1 MKDRTGRYHNF
12 NQFHFWCQKIKKNTD
27 IFASVSRE
35 TDKKKVYLKLFTVSK
50 RPFLEEYFDITHG
63 SSTKKW
69 KDCHLNP
76 VEVILSH
83 LPSWDIF
90 MVSKWPLKFATFDKN
105 EKIAQGGGH
114 MPMGQNGLRSSWSW
128 SWGRFWLAFSISGS
142 GRPVNQSKNDGNYRR
157 RGLVGNYLPTYKKFF
172 PREFTPGKPLFQGIS
187 YMGSFFPSKYLSVV
201 FSILRW

>member
-1 MKDRTGRYHNF
+1 MKPSASF
-12 NQFHFWCQKIKKNTD
+12 IFWCQKIKKNTD

-35 TDKKKVYLKLFTVSK
+35 TDKKKVDLKLFTVSK

-90 MVSKWPLKFATFDKN
+90 MVSKWPLPEVYFESVKNGSETINCKDCQLNPWRNMLSQLSWRDKTLSPFQ
-105 EKIAQGGGH
+105 KSCS
-114 MPMGQNGLRSSWSW
+114 LRHI
-128 SWGRFWLAFSISGS
+128 LI
-142 GRPVNQSKNDGNYRR
+142 VKM
-157 RGLVGNYLPTYKKFF
+157 VPT
-172 PREFTPGKPLFQGIS
+172 
-187 YMGSFFPSKYLSVV
+187 
-201 FSILRW
+201 